1 MHLISVSFDR
11 YETIGIA
18 ALIILMQK
26 NELPDSVV
34 VAFLKHTDD
43 KSSGRKKEPISGIYE

>member
-1 MHLISVSFDR
+1 MISVSFDR